1 MHPNPDRSQDQHADT
16 QTIIIIIMHAYRSRA
31 LMSAAETASSMDSQD
46 ESILPERGQAA
57 FFGSRAFAVSSPH
70 AK

>member
-1 MHPNPDRSQDQHADT
+1 MQIHRL
-16 QTIIIIIMHAYRSRA
+16 MHAYRSRA

-46 ESILPERGQAA
+46 ESILPERGQSA